1 LKTSSLEH
9 ERIMLRLKVE
19 KAEWYNNLEPFQP
32 LATKAMEANAIV
44 PHVVAE
50 LFPQATSLNV
60 VRLCDLPIQV
70 GQGLRTGCNIFF
82 YVSIVGREEGDH
94 VLVRTDPSL
103 GSREVWVPKDA
114 LLPVLRRQQELRSGA
129 VIPDELLGRVLDLR
143 QWVLPEDYSFVLEKS
158 HLYSPV
164 HRAMPQ
170 LMPDSL
176 AAFVREAAHAK
187 VGNKP
192 IPQLSAVRTN
202 IRVPKTNET
211 AVLPRFWYMLPDFTR
226 RHLPDVFISRIN
238 HRSPQAYENTAIP
251 ILIDA
256 NFSTLWTTDA
266 DWTAPALRVLLNSAW
281 ARVCMEAIGTPLGG
295 GALKLEA
302 TQLRNLPLPSL
313 DKYALEKLHRLGKN
327 LNEDSNSMEEVDS
340 IVLSNVLGQ
349 TKKFHIDYQHLM
361 KTLYD
366 LINFL
371 GQNRQRKNHD

>member
-1 LKTSSLEH
+1 
-9 ERIMLRLKVE
+9 
-19 KAEWYNNLEPFQP
+19 
-32 LATKAMEANAIV
+32 
-44 PHVVAE
+44 
-50 LFPQATSLNV
+50 
-60 VRLCDLPIQV
+60 
-70 GQGLRTGCNIFF
+70 
-82 YVSIVGREEGDH
+82 
-94 VLVRTDPSL
+94 
-103 GSREVWVPKDA
+103 
-114 LLPVLRRQQELRSGA
+114 
-129 VIPDELLGRVLDLR
+129 
-143 QWVLPEDYSFVLEKS
+143 
-158 HLYSPV
+158 
-164 HRAMPQ
+164 
-170 LMPDSL
+170 
-176 AAFVREAAHAK
+176 
-187 VGNKP
+187 
-192 IPQLSAVRTN
+192 
-202 IRVPKTNET
+202 
-211 AVLPRFWYMLPDFTR
+211 MLPDFTR